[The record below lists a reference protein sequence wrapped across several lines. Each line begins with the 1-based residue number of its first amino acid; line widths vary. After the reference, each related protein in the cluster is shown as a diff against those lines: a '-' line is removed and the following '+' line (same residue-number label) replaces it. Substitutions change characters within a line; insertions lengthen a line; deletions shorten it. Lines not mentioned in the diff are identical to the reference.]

1 MHSTSVPIST
11 PFGVIIH
18 FYYYLVNN
26 NTQIGVEMEIN
37 IGKSLKLIREGENIT
52 QSQLAKETGIK
63 QQSISRWERGERLPN
78 ILDLVKL
85 ANYYKISIDELIGRV
100 D

>member
-1 MHSTSVPIST
+1 
-11 PFGVIIH
+11 
-18 FYYYLVNN
+18 
-26 NTQIGVEMEIN
+26 MEIN

>member
-1 MHSTSVPIST
+1 
-11 PFGVIIH
+11 
-18 FYYYLVNN
+18 
-26 NTQIGVEMEIN
+26 MEIN
-37 IGKSLKLIREGENIT
+37 ISKSLKLIREGENIT

-85 ANYYKISIDELIGRV
+85 ANYYKISVDELIGRV

>member
-1 MHSTSVPIST
+1 
-11 PFGVIIH
+11 
-18 FYYYLVNN
+18 
-26 NTQIGVEMEIN
+26 MEIN
-37 IGKSLKLIREGENIT
+37 ISKSLKLIREGENIT

-78 ILDLVKL
+78 IFDLVKL

>member
-1 MHSTSVPIST
+1 
-11 PFGVIIH
+11 
-18 FYYYLVNN
+18 
-26 NTQIGVEMEIN
+26 MEIN
-37 IGKSLKLIREGENIT
+37 ISKSLKLIREGENIT